1 MIRVLLADDETMV
14 RAGVAAILA
23 TDPGIAI
30 VAEAGDGA
38 EAVELARAHRPDV
51 AMLDI
56 RMPKMDG
63 LAAAAELRRVMP
75 EVAVVMLTT
84 FDEDAYVAQALSHG
98 ASGFMLK
105 AADPRELII
114 GVKAVADGAAY
125 LSPRIAQRV
134 IAKLQHGK
142 LERAAPARERIDSLT
157 PRERDVLALIG
168 KGESNHD
175 IAKRLHLSEGT
186 IKGHVSTILT
196 RLDAKNRVQAAIIAY
211 EAGLVSEL
219 PLLPDRYCRQA
230 ALGAGPVGELL

>member
-1 MIRVLLADDETMV
+1 MIRVLLADDEAMI

-23 TDPGIAI
+23 TDPGIEIA
-30 VAEAGDGA
+30 AEAGDGA
-38 EAVELARAHRPDV
+38 EAVELVRAHRPDI

-56 RMPKMDG
+56 RMPKLDG
-63 LAAAAELRRVMP
+63 LAAAAELRKIMP
-75 EVAVVMLTT
+75 EVAVIILTT
-84 FDEDAYVAQALSHG
+84 FDEDAYVARALSNG

-134 IAKLQHGK
+134 ITQLNNGR
-142 LERAAPARERIDSLT
+142 LERVAPARERIKALT

-175 IAKRLHLSEGT
+175 IAKQLHLSEGT
-186 IKGHVSTILT
+186 VKGYVSTILI
-196 RLDAKNRVQAAIIAY
+196 RLEAKNRVQAAITAY
-211 EAGLVSEL
+211 EAGLV
-219 PLLPDRYCRQA
+219 DN
-230 ALGAGPVGELL
+230 